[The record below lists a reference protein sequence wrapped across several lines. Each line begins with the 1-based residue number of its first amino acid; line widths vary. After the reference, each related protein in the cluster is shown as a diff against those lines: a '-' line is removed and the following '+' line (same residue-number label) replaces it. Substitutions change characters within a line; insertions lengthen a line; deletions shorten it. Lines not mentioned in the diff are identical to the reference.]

1 MEYRALR
8 TVTAYILAHLTQS
21 SETFRVPADPPGDN
35 IWLFDQLDL
44 TTFLLVKFSKNRI
57 YGRILKIFKPSDPW
71 DRYKQLLFLG
81 LSSPT
86 NFI

>member
-1 MEYRALR
+1 MEYGALRALR
-8 TVTAYILAHLTQS
+8 VYILAGSTQR
-21 SETFRVPADPPGDN
+21 SEILWVPADPPGDN

-57 YGRILKIFKPSDPW
+57 YRQILKILKPSDPW
-71 DRYKQLLFLG
+71 GHYKQLLFLG
-81 LSSPT
+81 ISSPT